1 ALGNLTEIASGKW
14 KGSLDISKIPTGE
27 ADPGQPPEL
36 GQMATPAGQP
46 QPQQRQMPTPPPPT
60 GEQYL
65 TPMSP
70 EEQARLS
77 APAIEMESAA
87 RQRGVLKARKEFPV
101 APKTTAKQK
110 NFEFLAEQ
118 LGDAEKARKLIF
130 GLLPGEKST
139 DDDKA
144 VFTDEDGNRVAIFF
158 TPDGVSKRVV
168 LGKAGGRDAGVTLT
182 AAQKNYN
189 ALIKQG
195 LDPSAA
201 RQLAFG
207 LTVEERDRVPPAEFA
222 QRILQF
228 ARWAYFDT
236 SPSSIQKALDFV
248 NAGLPPD
255 KQITPQDIASM
266 MRSARPERRGLP
278 EPPGTTKRRR
288 YNPKTGKLE

>member
-1 ALGNLTEIASGKW
+1 L
-14 KGSLDISKIPTGE
+14 E
-27 ADPGQPPEL
+27 A
-36 GQMATPAGQP
+36 
-46 QPQQRQMPTPPPPT
+46 
-60 GEQYL
+60 
-65 TPMSP
+65 
-70 EEQARLS
+70 
-77 APAIEMESAA
+77 AA
-87 RQRGVLKARKEFPV
+87 RQRGVLKAGAEFPT
-101 APKTTAKQK
+101 PPETTAKQK
-110 NFEFLAEQ
+110 DFEFLAKQ
-118 LGDAEKARKLIF
+118 IGDSEKARKLIF
-130 GLLPGEKST
+130 GLLPGEDPT
-139 DDDKA
+139 DPDNKA
-144 VFTDEDGNRVAIFF
+144 IFTNEKGERVAIFF

-168 LGKAGGRDAGVTLT
+168 LGKVGDRGVGGDLT

-255 KQITPQDIASM
+255 KQITPQDIAAM
-266 MRSARPERRGLP
+266 MRSARPSELP
-278 EPPGTTKRRR
+278 TPPGGASKGKHKVGDTVPYQGRPHTITAIDPDGTLILELKR
-288 YNPKTGKLE
+288 